1 MKVSTAKAKK
11 GSTVTVTVT
20 PDAGY
25 EVDQVVV
32 TDKDGESIKVKDLG
46 NGKYSF
52 VMPKGEVE
60 IDPVFKKAEEK
71 TEPVEETEDK
81 IVLTI
86 GNIAARVFGEV
97 VINDVEPVI
106 RNERTMLPARFV
118 AEALGGSVAWNGAEQ
133 KVTITKEDTT
143 LEIYIGKAFAV
154 VNGTPVQLD
163 APAYVEN
170 GRTYLPVRLIAEG
183 LNAAVAWN
191 GETQEITITSHK

>member
-1 MKVSTAKAKK
+1 M
-11 GSTVTVTVT
+11 
-20 PDAGY
+20 DH
-25 EVDQVVV
+25 VVV
-32 TDKDGESIKVKDLG
+32 TEEDGDSIKVKDLG

-52 VMPKGEVE
+52 VMPKGEVD
-60 IDPVFKKAEEK
+60 IDPVFKKTEEK
-71 TEPVEETEDK
+71 TEPAEETKDE
-81 IVLTI
+81 IILTI

-97 VINDVEPVI
+97 VINDAAPVI

-143 LEIYIGKAFAV
+143 LEIYIGKTFAV

-163 APAYVEN
+163 APAYIEN

-183 LNAAVAWN
+183 LHAAVVWN
-191 GETQEITITSHK
+191 SETQEITITPNK